1 MRIPIINVG
10 ILIYFYSYIIYM
22 NTNKSRRDK
31 MKTYIDSSGCICVG
45 FKELHEDVRDAVTP
59 IVCETIAKMLMEF
72 WDAHQQ
78 SVLLSMIDAAVQIE
92 MQKFPKNHTEVRYNK
107 TDECMIVEIRCF
119 FEDFNQSFIVSVHT
133 QLKNFDRQIDQN
145 IAQVPAPPVRKVRE
159 KLMPYFTDSIREA
172 NFRNSKFQKWIY
184 SPDCAP
190 RYLSFIK
197 NLQGYLSY
205 VVTANGGKRTL
216 PVYVEGYPDFYSF
229 RLYDIDTEYTI
240 TTSRY
245 SSLKRSRKLF
255 MKTVK
260 EYDIMTCICKRF
272 LRIENAIYAY
282 YHCIDEDEIFTK
294 FATNMSSITYF
305 DEMLHVQ
312 PPENENVY
320 VYTFLPQILP
330 YIRFN
335 LIMIGEFMGISY
347 YDLRK
352 FIRSQN
358 IDTVEDELLM
368 MFDMLYKQYTT
379 CTKEITV
386 HQSMSINTKMIRSFL
401 KDRTH
406 YTSDTMSSVADII
419 DIVKRLDT
427 TFFSYNE
434 IEPILLL
441 DYLIGTYRTISL
453 ITNTADTTD
462 DRSRADTAYRLL
474 DQFQAIRESINN
486 HELLKPYMLNAP
498 LKFTW
503 SYDLVF
509 CSSMRS
515 NATREYLS
523 EGPFFKGPSKNPDRL
538 LTHPDNYWTYLFNEL
553 EGTIRDAVDIL

>member
-22 NTNKSRRDK
+22 KANKSRRDK
-31 MKTYIDSSGCICVG
+31 MKTYIDSSGHVCVG
-45 FKELHEDVRDAVTP
+45 FKELKEDVTDAITP
-59 IVCETIAKMLMEF
+59 IVCERIAKMLMEF

-78 SVLLSMIDAAVQIE
+78 SVLLSMIDAAVQME

-107 TDECMIVEIRCF
+107 TDECMVIEIQCF
-119 FEDFNQSFIVSVHT
+119 FEDFNQSFMLPVHT
-133 QLKNFDRQIDQN
+133 QLKNFDRHIDQN
-145 IAQVPAPPVRKVRE
+145 IAQVPDPPIRKVRE

-190 RYLSFIK
+190 RHSFIQ
-197 NLQGYLSY
+197 NLQRYLSY
-205 VVTANGGKRTL
+205 VVKANGGERTL
-216 PVYVEGYPDFYSF
+216 LVSIEGYPDFYSF

-245 SSLKRSRKLF
+245 SSLKRSKKLF

-294 FATNMSSITYF
+294 FATNMSSSTYF
-305 DEMLHVQ
+305 DEMLHVRQ
-312 PPENENVY
+312 SEN

-352 FIRSQN
+352 FIRSQKCVE
-358 IDTVEDELLM
+358 TVEDELLM
-368 MFDMLYKQYTT
+368 MFDMLYRQYTT
-379 CTKEITV
+379 CSKEITV
-386 HQSMSINTKMIRSFL
+386 HQSMGINNKMIRTFL

-406 YTSDTMSSVADII
+406 YTSNAMSSVSSDII
-419 DIVKRLDT
+419 DTVKRLDT

-441 DYLIGTYRTISL
+441 DYLIGTYRTIAL
-453 ITNTADTTD
+453 IPETKDTKD
-462 DRSRADTAYRLL
+462 DRARADIAYRLV
-474 DQFQAIRESINN
+474 DQFLAIGESIDA
-486 HELLKPYMLNAP
+486 HELLKPYMINAP

-503 SYDLVF
+503 NYELVF
-509 CSSMRS
+509 CSSIRY

-523 EGPFFKGPSKNPDRL
+523 EGPYFKGPSKNPDGL
-538 LTHPDNYWTYLFNEL
+538 LTHPDDYWTYLFNEL

>member
-1 MRIPIINVG
+1 
-10 ILIYFYSYIIYM
+10 
-22 NTNKSRRDK
+22 
-31 MKTYIDSSGCICVG
+31 MKTYIDSSGHVCVG
-45 FKELHEDVRDAVTP
+45 FKELHDDVSDAITP
-59 IVCETIAKMLMEF
+59 IVCETITKMLMEF

-78 SVLLSMIDAAVQIE
+78 SVLLGMIDAAVQME

-107 TDECMIVEIRCF
+107 TDEHMVIEIQCY
-119 FEDFNQSFIVSVHT
+119 FEDFNQSFMLPVHT
-133 QLKNFDRQIDQN
+133 QLKNFDRHIDQN
-145 IAQVPAPPVRKVRE
+145 IAQVPKTEIRKVRE

-190 RYLSFIK
+190 RHPFIQ
-197 NLQGYLSY
+197 NLQRYLSY
-205 VVTANGGKRTL
+205 VVKANGGERTL
-216 PVYVEGYPDFYSF
+216 LVSIEGYPDFYSF

-240 TTSRY
+240 TTSKY
-245 SSLKRSRKLF
+245 SSLKRSKKLF

-272 LRIENAIYAY
+272 LRIENAIYTY

-294 FATNMSSITYF
+294 FATNMYSSTYF
-305 DEMLHVQ
+305 DEMLHVRQ
-312 PPENENVY
+312 SEN

-352 FIRSQN
+352 FIRSQKS

-368 MFDMLYKQYTT
+368 MFDMLYRQYTT
-379 CTKEITV
+379 CSKEITV
-386 HQSMSINTKMIRSFL
+386 YQSMGINNKMIRTFL
-401 KDRTH
+401 KDQTH
-406 YTSDTMSSVADII
+406 YTSNAMSSVSSDII
-419 DIVKRLDT
+419 DTVKRLDE

-441 DYLIGTYRTISL
+441 DYLIGTYRTIAL
-453 ITNTADTTD
+453 IPETKDTKD
-462 DRSRADTAYRLL
+462 DRARADIGYRLV
-474 DQFQAIRESINN
+474 DQFLAIGDSINA
-486 HELLKPYMLNAP
+486 HESLKPYMLNAP

-503 SYDLVF
+503 NYELVF
-509 CSSMRS
+509 CSSIRS

-523 EGPFFKGPSKNPDRL
+523 EGPYFKGPSKNPDGL
-538 LTHPDNYWTYLFNEL
+538 LTHPDDYWTYLFNEL